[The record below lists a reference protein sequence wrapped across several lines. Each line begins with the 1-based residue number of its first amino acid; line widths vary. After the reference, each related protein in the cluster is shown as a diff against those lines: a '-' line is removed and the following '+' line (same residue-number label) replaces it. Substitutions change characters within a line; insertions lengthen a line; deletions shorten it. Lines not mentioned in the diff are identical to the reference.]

1 MSFFD
6 KLKRI
11 INAINSNIPKDIKSS
26 INNITKD
33 LDDDISN
40 SINKSEE
47 KKSIP
52 NIYSDFP
59 IFDGEITKISEK
71 STSKYTRCILDYE
84 NISSLDFED
93 YLYDIFSWNYNACKL
108 TSNFT
113 NVVIDPEIKDILKKI
128 SDIHKEHA
136 KAVLNI
142 LG

>member
-71 STSKYTRCILDYE
+71 SISKYTRCILDYE

-93 YLYDIFSWNYNACKL
+93 YLYDITRAGYIQESNIKYAKKNTYIIVVYSQ
-108 TSNFT
+108 TSLHIIFHIN
-113 NVVIDPEIKDILKKI
+113 K
-128 SDIHKEHA
+128 
-136 KAVLNI
+136 
-142 LG
+142 

>member
-11 INAINSNIPKDIKSS
+11 INAINSNIPKDIISS

-93 YLYDIFSWNYNACKL
+93 YLYDITRAGYIQESNIKYAKKNTYIIVVYSQ
-108 TSNFT
+108 TSLHIIFHIN
-113 NVVIDPEIKDILKKI
+113 K
-128 SDIHKEHA
+128 
-136 KAVLNI
+136 
-142 LG
+142 

>member
-11 INAINSNIPKDIKSS
+11 ISAINSNIPKDIKSS

-59 IFDGEITKISEK
+59 VFDGEVTKISEK

-93 YLYDIFSWNYNACKL
+93 YLYDITRAGYIQESNIKYAKKNTYIIVVYSQ
-108 TSNFT
+108 TSLHIIFHIN
-113 NVVIDPEIKDILKKI
+113 K
-128 SDIHKEHA
+128 
-136 KAVLNI
+136 
-142 LG
+142 

>member
-11 INAINSNIPKDIKSS
+11 ISAINSNIPKDIKSS

-59 IFDGEITKISEK
+59 VFDGEITKISEK

-93 YLYDIFSWNYNACKL
+93 YLYDITRAGYIQE
-108 TSNFT
+108 SNIKYAKKNT
-113 NVVIDPEIKDILKKI
+113 NHIIFAKKI
-128 SDIHKEHA
+128 FKHIK
-136 KAVLNI
+136 
-142 LG
+142 

>member
-11 INAINSNIPKDIKSS
+11 ISAINSNIPKDIKSS

-59 IFDGEITKISEK
+59 VFDGEITKISEK

-93 YLYDIFSWNYNACKL
+93 YLYDITRAGYIQESNIKYAKKKHIYYCCIFSNIFTYNF
-108 TSNFT
+108 SY
-113 NVVIDPEIKDILKKI
+113 
-128 SDIHKEHA
+128 
-136 KAVLNI
+136 
-142 LG
+142 

>member
-11 INAINSNIPKDIKSS
+11 INAINSNIPKDIKS
-26 INNITKD
+26 ITKD

-93 YLYDIFSWNYNACKL
+93 YLYDITRAGYIQESNIKYAKKNTYIIVVYSQ
-108 TSNFT
+108 TSLHIIFHIN
-113 NVVIDPEIKDILKKI
+113 K
-128 SDIHKEHA
+128 
-136 KAVLNI
+136 
-142 LG
+142 

>member
-11 INAINSNIPKDIKSS
+11 ISAINSNIPKDIKSS

-52 NIYSDFP
+52 NIYSEFP
-59 IFDGEITKISEK
+59 VFDGEITKISEK

-93 YLYDIFSWNYNACKL
+93 YLYDITRAGYIQESNIKYAKKNTYIIVVYSQ
-108 TSNFT
+108 TSLHIIFHIN
-113 NVVIDPEIKDILKKI
+113 K
-128 SDIHKEHA
+128 
-136 KAVLNI
+136 
-142 LG
+142 

>member
-26 INNITKD
+26 INNITKY
-33 LDDDISN
+33 LYDDISN

-93 YLYDIFSWNYNACKL
+93 YLYDITRAGYIQESNIKYAKKNTYIIVVYSQ
-108 TSNFT
+108 TSLHIIFHIN
-113 NVVIDPEIKDILKKI
+113 K
-128 SDIHKEHA
+128 
-136 KAVLNI
+136 
-142 LG
+142 

>member
-11 INAINSNIPKDIKSS
+11 ISAINSNIPKDIKSS

-59 IFDGEITKISEK
+59 VFDGEITKISEK

-93 YLYDIFSWNYNACKL
+93 YLYDITRAGYIQESNIKYAKKNTYIIVVYSQ
-108 TSNFT
+108 TSLHIIFHIN
-113 NVVIDPEIKDILKKI
+113 K
-128 SDIHKEHA
+128 
-136 KAVLNI
+136 
-142 LG
+142 

>member
-11 INAINSNIPKDIKSS
+11 ISAINSNIPKDIKSS

-59 IFDGEITKISEK
+59 VFDGEITKISEK

-93 YLYDIFSWNYNACKL
+93 YLYDITRAGYIQE
-108 TSNFT
+108 SNIKYAKKNT
-113 NVVIDPEIKDILKKI
+113 YIIVV
-128 SDIHKEHA
+128 
-136 KAVLNI
+136 
-142 LG
+142 

>member
-71 STSKYTRCILDYE
+71 STLKYTRCILDYE

-93 YLYDIFSWNYNACKL
+93 YLYDITRAGYIQESNIKYAKKNTYIIVVYSQ
-108 TSNFT
+108 TSLHIIFHIN
-113 NVVIDPEIKDILKKI
+113 K
-128 SDIHKEHA
+128 
-136 KAVLNI
+136 
-142 LG
+142 

>member
-11 INAINSNIPKDIKSS
+11 ISAINSNIPKDS

-59 IFDGEITKISEK
+59 VFDGEITKISEK

-93 YLYDIFSWNYNACKL
+93 YLYDITRAGYIQESNIKYAKKNTYIIVVYSQ
-108 TSNFT
+108 TSLHIIFHIN
-113 NVVIDPEIKDILKKI
+113 K
-128 SDIHKEHA
+128 
-136 KAVLNI
+136 
-142 LG
+142 

>member
-11 INAINSNIPKDIKSS
+11 ISAINSNIPKDIKSS

-59 IFDGEITKISEK
+59 VFDGEITKISEK

-93 YLYDIFSWNYNACKL
+93 YLYDITRAGYIQESNIKYAKKNTYIIGVYSQ
-108 TSNFT
+108 TSLHIIFHIN
-113 NVVIDPEIKDILKKI
+113 K
-128 SDIHKEHA
+128 
-136 KAVLNI
+136 
-142 LG
+142 

>member
-59 IFDGEITKISEK
+59 AFDGEITKISEK

-93 YLYDIFSWNYNACKL
+93 YLYDITRAGYIQESNIKYAKKNTYIIVVYSQ
-108 TSNFT
+108 TSLHIIFHIN
-113 NVVIDPEIKDILKKI
+113 K
-128 SDIHKEHA
+128 
-136 KAVLNI
+136 
-142 LG
+142 

>member
-11 INAINSNIPKDIKSS
+11 ISAINSNIPKDIKSS

-59 IFDGEITKISEK
+59 VFDGEITKISEK
-71 STSKYTRCILDYE
+71 STSIYTRCILDYE

-93 YLYDIFSWNYNACKL
+93 YLYDITRAGYIQESNIKYAKKNTYIIVVYSQ
-108 TSNFT
+108 TSLHIIFHIN
-113 NVVIDPEIKDILKKI
+113 K
-128 SDIHKEHA
+128 
-136 KAVLNI
+136 
-142 LG
+142 

>member
-93 YLYDIFSWNYNACKL
+93 Y
-108 TSNFT
+108 
-113 NVVIDPEIKDILKKI
+113 
-128 SDIHKEHA
+128 
-136 KAVLNI
+136 
-142 LG
+142 

>member
-26 INNITKD
+26 ITNITKD

-93 YLYDIFSWNYNACKL
+93 YLYDITRAGYIQESNIKYAKKNTYIIVVYSQ
-108 TSNFT
+108 TSLHIIFHIN
-113 NVVIDPEIKDILKKI
+113 K
-128 SDIHKEHA
+128 
-136 KAVLNI
+136 
-142 LG
+142 

>member
-93 YLYDIFSWNYNACKL
+93 YLYDITRAGYIQESNIKYAKKNKYIIVVYSQ
-108 TSNFT
+108 TSLHIIFHIN
-113 NVVIDPEIKDILKKI
+113 K
-128 SDIHKEHA
+128 
-136 KAVLNI
+136 
-142 LG
+142 

>member
-93 YLYDIFSWNYNACKL
+93 YLYDITRAGYIQE
-108 TSNFT
+108 SN
-113 NVVIDPEIKDILKKI
+113 IKYAKKTHILLLYILKHLYI
-128 SDIHKEHA
+128 
-136 KAVLNI
+136 
-142 LG
+142 

>member
-40 SINKSEE
+40 SINKSEG

-59 IFDGEITKISEK
+59 VFDGEITKISEK

-93 YLYDIFSWNYNACKL
+93 YLYDITRAGYIQESNIKYAKKNTYIIVVYSQ
-108 TSNFT
+108 TSLHIIFHIN
-113 NVVIDPEIKDILKKI
+113 K
-128 SDIHKEHA
+128 
-136 KAVLNI
+136 
-142 LG
+142 

>member
-11 INAINSNIPKDIKSS
+11 ISAINSNIPKDIKSS

-59 IFDGEITKISEK
+59 VFDGEITKISEK

-93 YLYDIFSWNYNACKL
+93 YLYDITRAGYIQKKKKKYAKKNTYIIVVYSQ
-108 TSNFT
+108 TSLHIIFHIN
-113 NVVIDPEIKDILKKI
+113 K
-128 SDIHKEHA
+128 
-136 KAVLNI
+136 
-142 LG
+142 